1 MVSFSNPVSMRN
13 PHSNSYSPVPAAR
26 QSSLLE
32 CNNIVLVTF
41 LLHSSNDEAA
51 NATTANWGAL
61 KNMTVFGP
69 NSKCF
74 SPLEV
79 EETNGSTSFC
89 MAFPIPD
96 TVSPLKTAIQ
106 QFEDLTTVTYS
117 SGFLRVLV
125 GTPFSIPNPGKNGDD
140 TTKIH
145 PFLLSINKTL
155 AISHKIKISPNIQS
169 LSSSG
174 ATTNLIDLS
183 THDLISQ
190 ALQRCTISP
199 ALEASIERLRNDRTS
214 GAGRLATLAVKEFA
228 SLCTT
233 DPLLLSRQHTQAEW
247 WTSLRLYGWHL
258 FHSRPSMSSSI
269 QNCIIRILQQINTTL
284 STLPSDPSDRAN
296 FVSSLIL
303 TSLKSTRSKSYTIP
317 QSFVTLVQSLQ
328 SFVDARDQKRLFNIL
343 VHSNSSVMACSL
355 VSLFNTANRPRIR
368 VFVLE
373 SRPLFEGVTLAR
385 YLRSKIPQNAGGNGK
400 LEGPSVPA
408 VTVEVAVDAAVG
420 NYTKV
425 ADLYVLA
432 ADRIYPNGDVS
443 NKIGCLT
450 AALGMRFNERRRNK
464 PSATSATGGNS
475 KSIIVI
481 GATDKVCGNDERD
494 RGWDYSYEE
503 NDGGEVRECWPGL
516 CDDVDSP
523 AELSDSDEETD
534 KEDVRVRNMYF
545 ETVPAELVDCYLT
558 EEGVMDAGGIREVA
572 DYHLRREMEIFGEL

>member
-1 MVSFSNPVSMRN
+1 MRN
-13 PHSNSYSPVPAAR
+13 PHSNPYSHSHPSVTR
-26 QSSLLE
+26 QPSLLE

-41 LLHSSNDEAA
+41 LLHNTNDETTS
-51 NATTANWGAL
+51 TTANWGAL

-89 MAFPIPD
+89 MAFPIPP

-117 SGFLRVLV
+117 SGFLRVLI
-125 GTPFSIPNPGKNGDD
+125 GTPFSIPNSTSTSTPGSDNDANNI
-140 TTKIH
+140 TKIH
-145 PFLLSINKTL
+145 PFLLSINRTL
-155 AISHKIKISPNIQS
+155 AISHKINISPNIQS
-169 LSSSG
+169 LSSTGSI
-174 ATTNLIDLS
+174 TTNLIDLS
-183 THDLISQ
+183 SHDFLST

-199 ALEASIERLRNDRTS
+199 ALEASIERLRTDHLS
-214 GAGRLATLAVKEFA
+214 GAGRLATLAVREFA
-228 SLCTT
+228 SLCST
-233 DPLLLSRQHTQAEW
+233 DPYLLSLQSPQEW

-269 QNCIIRILQQINTTL
+269 QNCVIRILQSIATI
-284 STLPSDPSDRAN
+284 LPSLPTNSHERGSK
-296 FVSSLIL
+296 VSNLIL

-317 QSFVTLVQSLQ
+317 QSFVSLIHSLP
-328 SFVDARDQKRLFNIL
+328 SFTSAFEQKRLFNIL
-343 VHSNSSVMACSL
+343 VHSNSSVMASSL
-355 VSLFNTANRPRIR
+355 ISLFNTTNRPRIR

-385 YLRSKIPQNAGGNGK
+385 YLRSQIPHNAGNLK
-400 LEGPSVPA
+400 LGGVPA

-450 AALGMRFNERRRNK
+450 AALGMRFNERRRNGV
-464 PSATSATGGNS
+464 PSTSNNGGNS

-481 GATDKVCGNDERD
+481 GATDKICGKDERD

-503 NDGGEVRECWPGL
+503 NDGGEIRKSWPGL
-516 CDDVDSP
+516 CDDADSS
-523 AELSDSDEETD
+523 AEISDTDEEG

-545 ETVPAELVDCYLT
+545 ETVPAELIDCYLT
-558 EEGVMDAGGIREVA
+558 EEGVMDAGGIGEVA
-572 DYHLRREMEIFGEL
+572 DCHLRREMEIFGEL

>member
-1 MVSFSNPVSMRN
+1 MRN
-13 PHSNSYSPVPAAR
+13 PHSNPYSHPTAVTR
-26 QSSLLE
+26 QSTSLLE

-41 LLHSSNDEAA
+41 LLHNNKNDEAA
-51 NATTANWGAL
+51 NSTTANWGAL

-106 QFEDLTTVTYS
+106 QFEHLTTVTYS
-117 SGFLRVLV
+117 SGFLRVLI
-125 GTPFSIPNPGKNGDD
+125 GTPFSIPNPTKNPNS
-140 TTKIH
+140 TCCKENITKIH
-145 PFLLSINKTL
+145 PFLLSINRTL
-155 AISHKIKISPNIQS
+155 AISHKIKISPDIQS
-169 LSSSG
+169 LSSTG
-174 ATTNLIDLS
+174 ITTNLIDLS
-183 THDLISQ
+183 SHDFLSQ

-199 ALEASIERLRNDRTS
+199 ALEASIERLRNDRLS

-228 SLCTT
+228 SLCAT
-233 DPLLLSRQHTQAEW
+233 DPVLLSRQNTQEW

-269 QNCIIRILQQINTTL
+269 QNCIIRILQSINTALPSL
-284 STLPSDPSDRAN
+284 STNAIERAEK
-296 FVSSLIL
+296 VSNMIL

-317 QSFVTLVQSLQ
+317 QSFVTLVQSLP
-328 SFVDARDQKRLFNIL
+328 SFVEARDHKRLFNIL
-343 VHSNSSVMACSL
+343 VHSNSSVMASSL
-355 VSLFNTANRPRIR
+355 VSLFETINRPRIR

-385 YLRSKIPQNAGGNGK
+385 YLRSQIPENAGNSK
-400 LEGPSVPA
+400 VSDVPA

-450 AALGMRFNERRRNK
+450 AALGMRFNERRRNGG
-464 PSATSATGGNS
+464 SATVSSGGNG

-481 GATDKVCGNDERD
+481 GATDKVCGKDERD

-503 NDGGEVRECWPGL
+503 NDGGEVKECWPGV

-523 AELSDSDEETD
+523 AELSDGDEEGR
-534 KEDVRVRNMYF
+534 EDVSVRNMYF
-545 ETVPAELVDCYLT
+545 ETVPAELIDVYLT
-558 EEGVMDAGGIREVA
+558 EEGVLDAGGIGEVA
-572 DYHLRREMEIFGEL
+572 DCHLRREIEIFGEL

>member
-1 MVSFSNPVSMRN
+1 MRN
-13 PHSNSYSPVPAAR
+13 SHMHAHSQSHS
-26 QSSLLE
+26 QSSGSRQVSILE
-32 CNNIVLVTF
+32 YNNIVLVTF
-41 LLHSSNDEAA
+41 LLHNNDDNVNISS
-51 NATTANWGAL
+51 ANWSCL

-106 QFEDLTTVTYS
+106 QFEDLTKLTYS
-117 SGFLRVLV
+117 SGFLRILV
-125 GTPFSIPNPGKNGDD
+125 GTPFSIPNPSGSQEA
-140 TTKIH
+140 TKIH
-145 PFLLSINKTL
+145 PFLLSINRTL

-169 LSSSG
+169 LSSTG
-174 ATTNLIDLS
+174 TTTNLIDLS
-183 THDLISQ
+183 AHDFLNQ

-199 ALEASIERLRNDRTS
+199 ALEESIERLRNDHTS
-214 GAGRLATLAVKEFA
+214 GAGRLANLAVKEFA
-228 SLCTT
+228 SLCAS
-233 DPLLLSRQHTQAEW
+233 DPALLSRESTADW
-247 WTSLRLYGWHL
+247 WTALRLYGWHL
-258 FHSRPSMSSSI
+258 FHSRPAMSSSI
-269 QNCIIRILQQINTTL
+269 QNCVIRILQHISTTL
-284 STLPSDPSDRAN
+284 PTLPKNPSERADV
-296 FVSSLIL
+296 VSNLIL

-317 QSFVTLVQSLQ
+317 QAFCNLVGGLQ
-328 SFVDARDQKRLFNIL
+328 GFVDAKDGKKLFNIL

-355 VSLFNTANRPRIR
+355 AALFQIAERPRIR

-385 YLRSKIPQNAGGNGK
+385 YLRNQIPETAGEKGVNA
-400 LEGPSVPA
+400 VPA

-443 NKIGCLT
+443 NKIGCLA
-450 AALGMRFNERRRNK
+450 AALGMRFNERRRQG
-464 PSATSATGGNS
+464 ATISNAAGKN

-481 GATDKVCGNDERD
+481 GGTDKVCGKDERD

-503 NDGGEVRECWPGL
+503 NDGGEVKECWPGV
-516 CDDVDSP
+516 CDDDVDSP
-523 AELSDSDEETD
+523 AELSDDSDNDGE
-534 KEDVRVRNMYF
+534 EDVRVRNMYF
-545 ETVPAELVDCYLT
+545 ETVPAELIDCYLT
-558 EEGVMDAGGIREVA
+558 EEGVMDADGIGEVA
-572 DYHLRREMEIFGEL
+572 DCHLTREMEIFGEL

>member
-1 MVSFSNPVSMRN
+1 MRD
-13 PHSNSYSPVPAAR
+13 PHVRSHSH
-26 QSSLLE
+26 SSVTSRHGQPSILDY
-32 CNNIVLVTF
+32 NDIVLVTF
-41 LLHSSNDEAA
+41 LLHNNDENA
-51 NATTANWGAL
+51 NVSTSTANWSSM

-106 QFEDLTTVTYS
+106 QFEDLTKLTYS
-117 SGFLRVLV
+117 SGFLRILV
-125 GTPFSIPNPGKNGDD
+125 GTPFSIP
-140 TTKIH
+140 TESTTATKIH
-145 PFLLSINKTL
+145 PFLLSINRTL

-169 LSSSG
+169 LSSTG
-174 ATTNLIDLS
+174 ATSNLIDLS
-183 THDLISQ
+183 AHNFLNQ

-199 ALEASIERLRNDRTS
+199 ALEESIERLRNDHTS
-214 GAGRLATLAVKEFA
+214 GAGRLANLAVKEFA
-228 SLCTT
+228 SLCAS
-233 DPLLLSRQHTQAEW
+233 DPALLSRESISEW

-258 FHSRPSMSSSI
+258 FHSRPAMSSSI
-269 QNCIIRILQQINTTL
+269 QNCIIRILQHINTTIP
-284 STLPSDPSDRAN
+284 TLPHHPRERAEV
-296 FVSSLIL
+296 VSNLIL

-317 QSFVTLVQSLQ
+317 QAFCDLVSGLRSFT
-328 SFVDARDQKRLFNIL
+328 DARENKRLFNIL
-343 VHSNSSVMACSL
+343 LHSNSSVMASS
-355 VSLFNTANRPRIR
+355 VASLFRISDRPRIR

-385 YLRSKIPQNAGGNGK
+385 YLRTQIPIGAGEKGYD
-400 LEGPSVPA
+400 SVPA

-443 NKIGCLT
+443 NKIGCLA
-450 AALGMRFNERRRNK
+450 AALGMRFNERRRPGVGGSGNTTAAVTAA
-464 PSATSATGGNS
+464 ATVAAKG

-481 GATDKVCGNDERD
+481 GGTDKVCGKDERD

-503 NDGGEVRECWPGL
+503 NDGGEVKECWPCGG
-516 CDDVDSP
+516 DDVDSP
-523 AELSDSDEETD
+523 AELSDESESDVEE
-534 KEDVRVRNMYF
+534 EDVRVRNMYF
-545 ETVPAELVDCYLT
+545 ETVPAELIDCYLT
-558 EEGVMDAGGIREVA
+558 EEGILDAEGIGEVA
-572 DYHLRREMEIFGEL
+572 DCHFRREVEIFGDL

>member
-1 MVSFSNPVSMRN
+1 MRS
-13 PHSNSYSPVPAAR
+13 PQYSNSYSPATLAR
-26 QSSLLE
+26 QPSLLE

-41 LLHSSNDEAA
+41 LLHSDDEAA

-106 QFEDLTTVTYS
+106 QFEDLTTLTYS

-125 GTPFSIPNPGKNGDD
+125 GTPFSIPNPGTEKN

-145 PFLLSINKTL
+145 PFLLSINRTL
-155 AISHKIKISPNIQS
+155 AISHKVKISPNIQS

-174 ATTNLIDLS
+174 VTTNLIDLS
-183 THDLISQ
+183 DHDFLSQ

-199 ALEASIERLRNDRTS
+199 ALEASIERLRNDHTS

-228 SLCTT
+228 SLCAT
-233 DPLLLSRQHTQAEW
+233 DPSLLSRQNPQEW

-269 QNCIIRILQQINTTL
+269 QNCIIRILQHINTIL
-284 STLPSDPSDRAN
+284 STLPSNPSDRAN
-296 FVSSLIL
+296 VVSNLIL
-303 TSLKSTRSKSYTIP
+303 TSLKSKRSKSYTIP
-317 QSFVTLVQSLQ
+317 QSFVTLVQNLQ
-328 SFVDARDQKRLFNIL
+328 SFIDAREQKRLFNIL
-343 VHSNSSVMACSL
+343 VHSNSSVMASSL
-355 VSLFNTANRPRIR
+355 VSLFNTVDRPRIR

-385 YLRSKIPQNAGGNGK
+385 YLRSQIPENAGSPK
-400 LEGPSVPA
+400 LVGVPA

-450 AALGMRFNERRRNK
+450 AALGMRFNERKRNGVCGA
-464 PSATSATGGNS
+464 PNTGGNS

-481 GATDKVCGNDERD
+481 GATDKICGKDERD

-503 NDGGEVRECWPGL
+503 NDGGEVRDCWPGL
-516 CDDVDSP
+516 CYDVDSP
-523 AELSDSDEETD
+523 AELSDSEGEE

-545 ETVPAELVDCYLT
+545 ETVPAELIDCYLT
-558 EEGVMDAGGIREVA
+558 EEGVLNAGGIGEVA
-572 DYHLRREMEIFGEL
+572 DCHLRREMEIFGDL

>member
-1 MVSFSNPVSMRN
+1 MRD
-13 PHSNSYSPVPAAR
+13 PHSNPYSHPTPGATR

-41 LLHSSNDEAA
+41 LLHNSKNDEAA
-51 NATTANWGAL
+51 NSTTANWGAL

-106 QFEDLTTVTYS
+106 QFEHLTTVTYS

-125 GTPFSIPNPGKNGDD
+125 GTPFSIPNPSNLNGKDN

-145 PFLLSINKTL
+145 PFLLSINRTL

-169 LSSSG
+169 LSSTGITS
-174 ATTNLIDLS
+174 NLIDLS
-183 THDLISQ
+183 SHDFLSQ

-199 ALEASIERLRNDRTS
+199 ALEASIERLRNDRLS

-228 SLCTT
+228 SLCAT
-233 DPLLLSRQHTQAEW
+233 DPVLLSRQNTQEW

-269 QNCIIRILQQINTTL
+269 QNCIIRILQSIGTTL
-284 STLPSDPSDRAN
+284 PTLPTNASDRAEK
-296 FVSSLIL
+296 VSNIIL

-317 QSFVTLVQSLQ
+317 QSFVTLVQSLP
-328 SFVDARDQKRLFNIL
+328 SFVEARDHKRLFNIL
-343 VHSNSSVMACSL
+343 VHSNSSVMASSL
-355 VSLFNTANRPRIR
+355 VSLFNTTNRPRIR

-385 YLRSKIPQNAGGNGK
+385 YLRSQIPENAGNAK
-400 LEGPSVPA
+400 LAGVPA

-450 AALGMRFNERRRNK
+450 AALGMRFNERRRNGS
-464 PSATSATGGNS
+464 SATASNAGNS

-481 GATDKVCGNDERD
+481 GATDKVCGKDERD

-503 NDGGEVRECWPGL
+503 NDGGEVKECWPGE

-523 AELSDSDEETD
+523 AELSDSDEEG
-534 KEDVRVRNMYF
+534 KGDVSVRNMYF
-545 ETVPAELVDCYLT
+545 ETVPAELIDVYLT
-558 EEGVMDAGGIREVA
+558 EEGVLDAEGIGEVA
-572 DYHLRREMEIFGEL
+572 DCHLRREMEIFGEL

>member
-1 MVSFSNPVSMRN
+1 MRN
-13 PHSNSYSPVPAAR
+13 PHSHPYSPVSR
-26 QSSLLE
+26 QSALLE

-41 LLHSSNDEAA
+41 LLHSNDEAA

-125 GTPFSIPNPGKNGDD
+125 GTPFSIPNPGSNDD
-140 TTKIH
+140 ITKIH
-145 PFLLSINKTL
+145 PFLLSINRTL
-155 AISHKIKISPNIQS
+155 AISHKIKISPNIQPF
-169 LSSSG
+169 SSSG
-174 ATTNLIDLS
+174 VTTNLIDLS
-183 THDLISQ
+183 THDFISQ

-199 ALEASIERLRNDRTS
+199 ALEASIERLRNDRLS

-228 SLCTT
+228 SLCAT
-233 DPLLLSRQHTQAEW
+233 DPVLLSRQNVQEW

-269 QNCIIRILQQINTTL
+269 QNCIIRILQHINTAL
-284 STLPSDPSDRAN
+284 PTLPSNPCDRAEV
-296 FVSSLIL
+296 VSNLIL
-303 TSLKSTRSKSYTIP
+303 TSLKSKRSKSYTIP
-317 QSFVTLVQSLQ
+317 QSFVALVQNLQ
-328 SFVDARDQKRLFNIL
+328 SFIDARDHKRLFNIL
-343 VHSNSSVMACSL
+343 VHSNSSVMASSL
-355 VSLFNTANRPRIR
+355 VSLFNTINRPRIR

-385 YLRSKIPQNAGGNGK
+385 YLRSQIPQNAGSSK
-400 LEGPSVPA
+400 LDGVPA

-450 AALGMRFNERRRNK
+450 AALGMRFNERRRNGA
-464 PSATSATGGNS
+464 SATTTAGGNS

-481 GATDKVCGNDERD
+481 GATDKVCGKDERD

-523 AELSDSDEETD
+523 AELSDSEEEE

-558 EEGVMDAGGIREVA
+558 EEGVLDAEGIGEVA
-572 DYHLRREMEIFGEL
+572 DCHLSREMEIFGEL

>member
-1 MVSFSNPVSMRN
+1 
-13 PHSNSYSPVPAAR
+13 
-26 QSSLLE
+26 
-32 CNNIVLVTF
+32 
-41 LLHSSNDEAA
+41 
-51 NATTANWGAL
+51 
-61 KNMTVFGP
+61 
-69 NSKCF
+69 
-74 SPLEV
+74 
-79 EETNGSTSFC
+79 

-106 QFEDLTTVTYS
+106 QFEHLTTVTYS

-125 GTPFSIPNPGKNGDD
+125 GTPFSIPNPSNLNGKDN

-145 PFLLSINKTL
+145 PFLLSINRTL

-169 LSSSG
+169 LSSTGITS
-174 ATTNLIDLS
+174 NLIDLS
-183 THDLISQ
+183 SHDFLSQ

-199 ALEASIERLRNDRTS
+199 ALEASIERLRNDRLS

-228 SLCTT
+228 SLCAT
-233 DPLLLSRQHTQAEW
+233 DPVLLSRQNTQEW

-269 QNCIIRILQQINTTL
+269 QNCIIRILQSINTKL
-284 STLPSDPSDRAN
+284 PTLPTDACDRAEQ
-296 FVSSLIL
+296 VSNIIL

-317 QSFVTLVQSLQ
+317 QSFVTLVQSLP
-328 SFVDARDQKRLFNIL
+328 SFVEARDHKRLFNIL
-343 VHSNSSVMACSL
+343 VHSNSSVMASSL
-355 VSLFNTANRPRIR
+355 VSLFNTTNRPRIR

-385 YLRSKIPQNAGGNGK
+385 YLRSQIPENAGNAK
-400 LEGPSVPA
+400 LAGVPA

-450 AALGMRFNERRRNK
+450 AALGMRFNERRRNGS
-464 PSATSATGGNS
+464 SAAASNAGNS

-481 GATDKVCGNDERD
+481 GATDKVCGKDERD

-503 NDGGEVRECWPGL
+503 NDGGEVKECWPGE

-523 AELSDSDEETD
+523 AELSDSDAEG
-534 KEDVRVRNMYF
+534 KGDVSVRNMYF
-545 ETVPAELVDCYLT
+545 ETVPAELIDVYLT
-558 EEGVMDAGGIREVA
+558 EEGVLDAEGIGEVA
-572 DYHLRREMEIFGEL
+572 DCHLRREMEIFGEL

>member
-1 MVSFSNPVSMRN
+1 MRD
-13 PHSNSYSPVPAAR
+13 PHSNPYSHPTPGATR

-41 LLHSSNDEAA
+41 LLHNSKNDEAA
-51 NATTANWGAL
+51 NSTTANWGAL

-106 QFEDLTTVTYS
+106 QFEHLTTVTYS

-125 GTPFSIPNPGKNGDD
+125 GTPFSIPNPSNLNGKDN

-145 PFLLSINKTL
+145 PFLLSINRTL

-169 LSSSG
+169 LSSTGITS
-174 ATTNLIDLS
+174 NLIDLS
-183 THDLISQ
+183 SHDFLSQ

-199 ALEASIERLRNDRTS
+199 ALEASIERLRNDRLS

-228 SLCTT
+228 SLCAT
-233 DPLLLSRQHTQAEW
+233 DPVLLSRQNTQEW

-269 QNCIIRILQQINTTL
+269 QNCIIRILQSIGTTL
-284 STLPSDPSDRAN
+284 PTLPTNASDRAEKVAN
-296 FVSSLIL
+296 IIL
-303 TSLKSTRSKSYTIP
+303 TSLKTTRSKSYTIP
-317 QSFVTLVQSLQ
+317 QSFVTLVQSLP
-328 SFVDARDQKRLFNIL
+328 SFVEARDHKRLFNIL
-343 VHSNSSVMACSL
+343 VHSNSSVMASSL
-355 VSLFNTANRPRIR
+355 VSLFNTTNRPRIR

-385 YLRSKIPQNAGGNGK
+385 YLRSQIPENAGNAK
-400 LEGPSVPA
+400 LAGVPA

-450 AALGMRFNERRRNK
+450 AALGMRFNERRRNGS
-464 PSATSATGGNS
+464 SATASNAGNS

-481 GATDKVCGNDERD
+481 GATDKVCGKDERD

-503 NDGGEVRECWPGL
+503 NDGGEVKECWPGE

-523 AELSDSDEETD
+523 AELSDSDEEG
-534 KEDVRVRNMYF
+534 KGDVSVRNMYF
-545 ETVPAELVDCYLT
+545 ETVPAELIDVYLT
-558 EEGVMDAGGIREVA
+558 EEGVLDAEGIGEVA
-572 DYHLRREMEIFGEL
+572 DCHLRREMEIFGEL

>member
-1 MVSFSNPVSMRN
+1 MRN
-13 PHSNSYSPVPAAR
+13 PHTIPYSAAAR

-32 CNNIVLVTF
+32 CNNIVLITF
-41 LLHSSNDEAA
+41 LLHSSNDETT
-51 NATTANWGAL
+51 NSTTANWSAL
-61 KNMTVFGP
+61 NNMTVFGP

-125 GTPFSIPNPGKNGDD
+125 GTPFSIPNPGSDKGN
-140 TTKIH
+140 TIKIH
-145 PFLLSINKTL
+145 PFLLSINRTL

-183 THDLISQ
+183 AHDFLSQ

-199 ALEASIERLRNDRTS
+199 ALEASIECLRNDRLS

-228 SLCTT
+228 SLCAT
-233 DPLLLSRQHTQAEW
+233 DPVLLSRQNVQEW

-269 QNCIIRILQQINTTL
+269 QNCVIRILQHINTIL
-284 STLPSDPSDRAN
+284 PTLPSNPSDRAEI
-296 FVSSLIL
+296 VSNLIL
-303 TSLKSTRSKSYTIP
+303 TSLKSKRSKSYTIP
-317 QSFVTLVQSLQ
+317 QSFVTLVQSLP
-328 SFVDARDQKRLFNIL
+328 SFIDAHDHKRLFNIL
-343 VHSNSSVMACSL
+343 VHSNSSVMASSL
-355 VSLFNTANRPRIR
+355 VSLFNTVDRPRIR

-385 YLRSKIPQNAGGNGK
+385 YLRSQIPENAGNSR
-400 LEGPSVPA
+400 LTAVPA

-450 AALGMRFNERRRNK
+450 AALGMRFNERKRNGA
-464 PSATSATGGNS
+464 SASSTNGGNS

-481 GATDKVCGNDERD
+481 GATDKVCGKDERD

-523 AELSDSDEETD
+523 AELSDSDD
-534 KEDVRVRNMYF
+534 DGKEDVRVRNMYF
-545 ETVPAELVDCYLT
+545 ETVPAELIDCYLT
-558 EEGVMDAGGIREVA
+558 EEGVMDAGGIGEVA
-572 DYHLRREMEIFGEL
+572 DCHFRREMEIFGEL

>member
-1 MVSFSNPVSMRN
+1 MRN
-13 PHSNSYSPVPAAR
+13 PHSNPYSHPTPGATR

-41 LLHSSNDEAA
+41 LLHNSKNDEAV
-51 NATTANWGAL
+51 NSTTANWGAL

-106 QFEDLTTVTYS
+106 QFEHLTTVTYS

-125 GTPFSIPNPGKNGDD
+125 GTPFSIPNPSNLNGKDN

-145 PFLLSINKTL
+145 PFLLSINRTL

-169 LSSSG
+169 LSSTGVTS
-174 ATTNLIDLS
+174 NLIDLS
-183 THDLISQ
+183 SHDFLSQ

-199 ALEASIERLRNDRTS
+199 ALEASIERLRNDRLS

-228 SLCTT
+228 SLCAT
-233 DPLLLSRQHTQAEW
+233 DPVFLSRQNTQEW

-269 QNCIIRILQQINTTL
+269 QNCIIRILQSINTAL
-284 STLPSDPSDRAN
+284 PTLPTNACDRAEQ
-296 FVSSLIL
+296 VSNIIL

-317 QSFVTLVQSLQ
+317 QSFVTLVQSLP
-328 SFVDARDQKRLFNIL
+328 SFVEARDHKRLFNIL
-343 VHSNSSVMACSL
+343 VHSNSSVMASSL
-355 VSLFNTANRPRIR
+355 VSLFNTTNRPRIR

-385 YLRSKIPQNAGGNGK
+385 YLRSQIPENAGSAK
-400 LEGPSVPA
+400 LAVVPA

-450 AALGMRFNERRRNK
+450 AALGMRFNERRRNGS
-464 PSATSATGGNS
+464 SAAASNAGNS

-481 GATDKVCGNDERD
+481 GATDKVCGKDERD

-503 NDGGEVRECWPGL
+503 NDGGEVKECWPGEF
-516 CDDVDSP
+516 DDVDSP
-523 AELSDSDEETD
+523 VEISDSDEEG
-534 KEDVRVRNMYF
+534 KGDVSVRNMYF
-545 ETVPAELVDCYLT
+545 ETVPAELIDVYLT
-558 EEGVMDAGGIREVA
+558 EEGVLDAEGIGEVA
-572 DYHLRREMEIFGEL
+572 DCHLRREMEIFGEL

>member
-1 MVSFSNPVSMRN
+1 MRDPHVHSHVHSH
-13 PHSNSYSPVPAAR
+13 PHSSVTSR
-26 QSSLLE
+26 HGQTSILD

-41 LLHSSNDEAA
+41 LLHNNDENA
-51 NATTANWGAL
+51 NVSTSTANWSAM

-106 QFEDLTTVTYS
+106 QFEDLTKLTYS
-117 SGFLRVLV
+117 SGFLRILV
-125 GTPFSIPNPGKNGDD
+125 GTPFSIPNPTDP
-140 TTKIH
+140 TTTPTKIH
-145 PFLLSINKTL
+145 PFLLSINRTL

-169 LSSSG
+169 LASTG

-183 THDLISQ
+183 AHDFLNQ

-199 ALEASIERLRNDRTS
+199 ALEESIERLRNDHTS
-214 GAGRLATLAVKEFA
+214 GAGRLANLAVKEFA
-228 SLCTT
+228 SLCAS
-233 DPLLLSRQHTQAEW
+233 DPALLSRESINEW

-258 FHSRPSMSSSI
+258 FHSRPAMSSSI
-269 QNCIIRILQQINTTL
+269 QNCIIRILQHIRTTIP
-284 STLPSDPSDRAN
+284 SLPLNPRERGEVVAN
-296 FVSSLIL
+296 LIQ

-317 QSFVTLVQSLQ
+317 SAFCDLVGGLR
-328 SFVDARDQKRLFNIL
+328 SFVDARESKRLFNIL
-343 VHSNSSVMACSL
+343 LHSNSSVMASS
-355 VSLFNTANRPRIR
+355 VASLFRMADRPRIR

-385 YLRSKIPQNAGGNGK
+385 YLRTQIPVDAGEKGVGA
-400 LEGPSVPA
+400 VPA

-443 NKIGCLT
+443 NKIGCLA
-450 AALGMRFNERRRNK
+450 AALGMRFNERRRPGAANTTAK
-464 PSATSATGGNS
+464 G

-481 GATDKVCGNDERD
+481 GGTDKVCGKDERD

-503 NDGGEVRECWPGL
+503 NDGGEVKECWPCG
-516 CDDVDSP
+516 DDVDSP
-523 AELSDSDEETD
+523 AELSDDSDVEE
-534 KEDVRVRNMYF
+534 EDVRVRNMYF
-545 ETVPAELVDCYLT
+545 ETVPAELIDCYLT
-558 EEGVMDAGGIREVA
+558 EEGILDAEGIGEVA
-572 DYHLRREMEIFGEL
+572 DCHLRREVEIFGDL